1 MGGLLLDHVF
11 DSVVLTTRP
20 PDRTRLIQRRLAFTR
35 PNLDGLFSGE
45 GLALL
50 VDLHSIALD
59 VDSSRVGHSPICQ
72 FSCPDSRPIESG
84 TRQPLGGKSYHR
96 A

>member
-1 MGGLLLDHVF
+1 
-11 DSVVLTTRP
+11 
-20 PDRTRLIQRRLAFTR
+20 
-35 PNLDGLFSGE
+35 
-45 GLALL
+45 L

-59 VDSSRVGHSPICQ
+59 ADSSRVGHSPICQ

-84 TRQPLGGKSYHR
+84 TRQSLGGKSYHR